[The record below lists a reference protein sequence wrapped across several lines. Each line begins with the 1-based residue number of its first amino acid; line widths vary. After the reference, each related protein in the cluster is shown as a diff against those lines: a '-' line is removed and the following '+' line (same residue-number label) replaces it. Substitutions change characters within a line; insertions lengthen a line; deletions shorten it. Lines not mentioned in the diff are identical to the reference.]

1 MDTNQTSSE
10 ELDVVG
16 SAEMDVD
23 FQNAQALTDQGQ
35 NDENHEQ
42 AETIIS
48 ENGEDAD
55 IDDEVDVGSQ
65 EAIDNRQRVE
75 IAKSRKKKS
84 RGLHHRRKP
93 KRVGQ
98 DWQLNKMLSKAKAE
112 AKAQAEAAEIVIPDM
127 EPFQLD
133 FDDNAPNQ
141 EVENQPTVNDKIKP
155 DIELPEQSKH

>member
-1 MDTNQTSSE
+1 MDTNQISSE

-16 SAEMDVD
+16 SAEMDID
-23 FQNAQALTDQGQ
+23 FQNAQALTDQGP

-42 AETIIS
+42 AETNIS
-48 ENGEDAD
+48 ENDEDAD
-55 IDDEVDVGSQ
+55 TDDEVDVGSQ
-65 EAIDNRQRVE
+65 EAIDKGQSVK
-75 IAKSRKKKS
+75 IAKNRKKKS

-112 AKAQAEAAEIVIPDM
+112 AKAEAEAAEIVIPDM

-155 DIELPEQSKH
+155 DIELPEQSKL

>member
-16 SAEMDVD
+16 SAEMDID
-23 FQNAQALTDQGQ
+23 FQNAQALTDQGP

-42 AETIIS
+42 AETNIS
-48 ENGEDAD
+48 ENDEDVD
-55 IDDEVDVGSQ
+55 TDDEVDVGSQ
-65 EAIDNRQRVE
+65 EAIDNGQSVK
-75 IAKSRKKKS
+75 IAKNRKKKS

-112 AKAQAEAAEIVIPDM
+112 AKAQAEVDENAIPDM
-127 EPFQLD
+127 EPFEL
-133 FDDNAPNQ
+133 DDNAPNQ
-141 EVENQPTVNDKIKP
+141 EVENQTTVNDKIKP
-155 DIELPEQSKH
+155 DIELPEQSKL